1 MNSSATVEQPCMY
14 MNNEHECMYEGGT
27 MGNLSF
33 PPQAK
38 DLNQQYEDHYH
49 KSRDIDG
56 RLFFD
61 GDETVLPS
69 KVEM

>member
-1 MNSSATVEQPCMY
+1 
-14 MNNEHECMYEGGT
+14 MYEGGT

-38 DLNQQYEDHYH
+38 DLNQQYEDHYL

-69 KVEM
+69 KLEM